1 MKIKT
6 KIVKEIIRDV
16 QFHKSLDAYIDV
28 STLDNP
34 IQTDLDTIDNP
45 LDGLTYYLPYD
56 WRSEVQSKNQP
67 HDRLVELFLSAL
79 KHATQIEKDHVFT
92 KIVKPF
98 ITETN
103 TQHRSNK
110 IDEDTTKKDMINFI
124 ADYATVLDLTNHY
137 YLIDQLI
144 EKYTNHMLYPVNVY
158 THSTSLFSLV
168 PRFTNAS
175 SLQNKCDAFII
186 IKKTKDSDTKS
197 SKEKELKLR
206 LQLFSDFFNGEIYS
220 FPAYHSLEDAINNEN
235 SYDIQIYGSDF
246 LTFKNQL
253 EPELI

>member
-6 KIVKEIIRDV
+6 KIIKEIIRDV
-16 QFHKSLDAYIDV
+16 QFNKQLNAYIDV

-79 KHATQIEKDHVFT
+79 KRATKLEKDHVFT

-98 ITETN
+98 ITKTN
-103 TQHRSNK
+103 TKNRSNK
-110 IDEDTTKKDMINFI
+110 IDEATTKENMINFI
-124 ADYATVLDLTNHY
+124 ADYSMALDLDNYY

-144 EKYTNHMLYPVNVY
+144 EKYTNYMLYPVNVY
-158 THSTSLFSLV
+158 THNSSLFSLMS
-168 PRFTNAS
+168 RFTNS
-175 SLQNKCDAFII
+175 PSLQNKCDAFII
-186 IKKTKDSDTKS
+186 IKKEKDSDTKE
-197 SKEKELKLR
+197 SKEKELKLK
-206 LQLFSDFFNGEIYS
+206 LQYFSDFFNGEIYS

-246 LTFKNQL
+246 LTFKHQL
-253 EPELI
+253 EPELT